1 MRKKFR
7 LLPHYFFTQGEEMSK
22 KRGETMAGVANYR
35 YLTIEDRRK
44 IEEWHGN
51 GDRPLEIAAR
61 LGVHTAT
68 IYHELKRGYTGAVD
82 ALGRNVY
89 RAERAQMTVQE
100 NFRHRGRRGRVAT

>member
-1 MRKKFR
+1 
-7 LLPHYFFTQGEEMSK
+7 
-22 KRGETMAGVANYR
+22 MAGVANYR

-100 NFRHRGRRGRVAT
+100 NFRHRGRRGRAAE